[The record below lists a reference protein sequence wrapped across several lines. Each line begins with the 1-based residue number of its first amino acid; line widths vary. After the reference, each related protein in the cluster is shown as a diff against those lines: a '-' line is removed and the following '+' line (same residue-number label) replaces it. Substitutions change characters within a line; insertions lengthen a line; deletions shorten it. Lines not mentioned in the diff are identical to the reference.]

1 MKDFLKYMSATVV
14 GIFVFFIITGAL
26 MVMSIIGMV
35 ASESSATDVSD
46 NTVFVLSL
54 NGMMQER
61 SERSLFDEVSSMN
74 NDATSTIGL
83 DEVLEAID
91 KAKHNDKIKGIY
103 IEAGMFAPDSYASA
117 QAMRNALADFKKSGK
132 WIVAY
137 ADTYTQGTYY
147 IASVANKVY
156 LNPYGQLD
164 WHGLA
169 AQPLFVKDVMA
180 KFGVKMQVAK
190 VGAYKSAT
198 EMFTEEKMS
207 DANREQITA
216 YINGLWQN
224 ICKEVGASR
233 NISVD
238 KLNAYADR
246 FITLSAAKDYVASG
260 LVDQLLYTD
269 QVKAEVNKLLKAEA
283 DEDINTV
290 YLADMA
296 NVKAPKKEG
305 EEIAVY
311 YAYGD
316 IVSDAQ
322 GEMTNG
328 ASICSA
334 NVVPDLEALMN
345 DDDVKA
351 VVLRVNSPGGSAYAS
366 EQIWRA
372 VTRLKA
378 KKPVVVSMGTYAA
391 SGGYYISCAANYI
404 YAEPTTLTGSIGIFG
419 MFPDVSGLLTDKLG
433 LKFDQVKTNKY
444 SNFGTTSRPFNEEEM
459 QYLTNMIDRGYKT
472 FTKRVSDG
480 RKIPVERVY
489 EIAEGRVWLG
499 QDALKIKLVDGIGGI
514 EQAVAK
520 AAELAKV
527 KEYRTKAYPAKADM
541 FESLLNRASSEGGNY
556 LDGKLRSTLGEYY
569 APFMFLKQLDR
580 QDAIQARMPINVVI
594 K

>member
-1 MKDFLKYMSATVV
+1 MKQAFATVV
-14 GIFVFFIITGAL
+14 GILIFTVAMGIIG
-26 MVMSIIGMV
+26 VISILGMV
-35 ASESSATDVSD
+35 ASTDATPKVKD
-46 NTVFVLSL
+46 NSVLVLDL
-54 NGMMQER
+54 NGVMQER
-61 SERSLFDEVSSMN
+61 SEDDFYGFLTGGEMSSL
-74 NDATSTIGL
+74 GL
-83 DEVLEAID
+83 DDLTEAVE
-91 KAKHNDKIKGIY
+91 KAKADDNVKGIY
-103 IEAGMFAPDSYASA
+103 IEAGMFAPDGPASV
-117 QAMRNALADFKKSGK
+117 QALRDKLVDFKKSGK

-137 ADTYTQGTYY
+137 GDQYTQSAYWLC
-147 IASVANKVY
+147 SVADKVIV
-156 LNPYGQLD
+156 NPEGMVD
-164 WHGLA
+164 WHGLCTETMY
-169 AQPLFVKDVMA
+169 FKDLMA
-180 KFGVKMQVAK
+180 KFGVKMQIAK
-190 VGAYKSAT
+190 VGKFKSAV
-198 EMFTEEKMS
+198 EPFFADKMS
-207 DANREQITA
+207 DANREQISV
-216 YINGLWQN
+216 YLNGIWGN
-224 ICKEVGASR
+224 IVNDVAQSR
-233 NISVD
+233 KLDS
-238 KLNAYADR
+238 KTLNAYADSLVT
-246 FITLSAAKDYVASG
+246 FASADELLKMK
-260 LVDQLLYTD
+260 LVDQVAYYD
-269 QVKAEVNKLLKAEA
+269 EVRADIKKRLDL
-283 DEDINTV
+283 DEDDNISQVSVKQMCAQPNKNK
-290 YLADMA
+290 ADDR
-296 NVKAPKKEG
+296 
-305 EEIAVY
+305 IAVY

-316 IVSDAQ
+316 IVSDTQ
-322 GEMTNG
+322 GGMSEG

-334 NVVPDLEALMN
+334 NMVPDLEALMN

-444 SNFGTTSRPFNEEEM
+444 SNFGTSSRPFTEEEM
-459 QYLTNMIDRGYKT
+459 TYLTNMVDRGYKT

-514 EQAVAK
+514 DQAVAK

-527 KEYRTKAYPAKADM
+527 KEYRTRAYPAKADM
-541 FESLLNRASSEGGNY
+541 IESLLNRASSEGGNY
-556 LDGKLRSTLGEYY
+556 LDGKLRATLGEYY

-580 QDAIQARMPINVVI
+580 QDAIQARMPVNVVI

>member
-1 MKDFLKYMSATVV
+1 MKQAFATVV
-14 GIFVFFIITGAL
+14 GILIFTVAMGIIG
-26 MVMSIIGMV
+26 VISIVGMV
-35 ASESSATDVSD
+35 ASTDATPKVKD
-46 NTVFVLSL
+46 NSVLVLDL
-54 NGMMQER
+54 NGVMLER
-61 SERSLFDEVSSMN
+61 SEDDFYGYLTGGEMSSL
-74 NDATSTIGL
+74 GL
-83 DEVLEAID
+83 DDLTEAVE
-91 KAKHNDKIKGIY
+91 KAKADDNVKGIY
-103 IEAGMFAPDSYASA
+103 IEAGMFAPDGPASV
-117 QAMRNALADFKKSGK
+117 QALRDKLVDFKKSGK

-137 ADTYTQGTYY
+137 GDQYTQSAYWLC
-147 IASVANKVY
+147 SVADKVIV
-156 LNPYGQLD
+156 NPEGMVD
-164 WHGLA
+164 WHGLCTETMY
-169 AQPLFVKDVMA
+169 FKDLMA
-180 KFGVKMQVAK
+180 KFGVKMQIAK
-190 VGAYKSAT
+190 VGKFKSAV
-198 EMFTEEKMS
+198 EPYFADKMS
-207 DANREQITA
+207 DANREQISV
-216 YINGLWQN
+216 YLNGIWGN
-224 ICKEVGASR
+224 IVNDVAQSR
-233 NISVD
+233 KLD
-238 KLNAYADR
+238 AKTLNAYADSLVT
-246 FITLSAAKDYVASG
+246 FASADELLKLK
-260 LVDQLLYTD
+260 LVDQVAYYD
-269 QVKAEVNKLLKAEA
+269 EVRADIKKRLDL
-283 DEDINTV
+283 DEDDNISQVSVKQMCAQPNKNK
-290 YLADMA
+290 ADDR
-296 NVKAPKKEG
+296 
-305 EEIAVY
+305 IAVY

-316 IVSDAQ
+316 IVSDTQ
-322 GEMTNG
+322 GGMSEG

-334 NVVPDLEALMN
+334 NMVPDLEALMN

-444 SNFGTTSRPFNEEEM
+444 SNFGTSSRPFTEEEM
-459 QYLTNMIDRGYKT
+459 TYLTNMVDRGYKT

-514 EQAVAK
+514 DQAVAK

-527 KEYRTKAYPAKADM
+527 KEYRTRAYPAKADM
-541 FESLLNRASSEGGNY
+541 IESLLNRASSEGGNY
-556 LDGKLRSTLGEYY
+556 LDGKLRATLGEYY

-580 QDAIQARMPINVVI
+580 QDAIQARMPVNVVI

>member
-1 MKDFLKYMSATVV
+1 MKQAFATVV
-14 GIFVFFIITGAL
+14 GILIFTVAMGIIG
-26 MVMSIIGMV
+26 VISILGMV
-35 ASESSATDVSD
+35 ASTDSTPKVKD
-46 NTVFVLSL
+46 NSVLVLNL
-54 NGMMQER
+54 NGVMQER
-61 SERSLFDEVSSMN
+61 SQDDIYSFLTGGEVSSL
-74 NDATSTIGL
+74 GL
-83 DEVLEAID
+83 DDLAEAID
-91 KAKHNDKIKGIY
+91 KAKTDDNVKGIY
-103 IEAGMFAPDSYASA
+103 IEAGMFAPDGPASV
-117 QAMRNALADFKKSGK
+117 QALRNKLVEFKKSGK

-137 ADTYTQGTYY
+137 GDQYTQSAYWLC
-147 IASVANKVY
+147 SVADKVIV
-156 LNPYGQLD
+156 NPEGIVD
-164 WHGLA
+164 WHGLCTETMY
-169 AQPLFVKDVMA
+169 FKDLLA
-180 KFGVKMQVAK
+180 KFGVKMQIAK
-190 VGAYKSAT
+190 VGKFKSAV
-198 EMFTEEKMS
+198 EPFFADKMS
-207 DANREQITA
+207 DANREQISV
-216 YINGLWQN
+216 YLNGIWGN
-224 ICKEVGASR
+224 IVKEVAQSR
-233 NISVD
+233 KLD
-238 KLNAYADR
+238 AKTLNAYADSLVT
-246 FITLSAAKDYVASG
+246 FASADELLKMK
-260 LVDQLLYTD
+260 LVDQVAYYD
-269 QVKAEVNKLLKAEA
+269 EVRAEIKKRLGL
-283 DEDINTV
+283 DEDDNISQVSVKQMCAQPNKNK
-290 YLADMA
+290 ADDR
-296 NVKAPKKEG
+296 
-305 EEIAVY
+305 IAVY

-322 GEMTNG
+322 SEMTNG

-527 KEYRTKAYPAKADM
+527 KEYRTKTYPAKADM

>member
-1 MKDFLKYMSATVV
+1 MKQAFATVV
-14 GIFVFFIITGAL
+14 GILIFTVAMGIIG
-26 MVMSIIGMV
+26 VISILGMV
-35 ASESSATDVSD
+35 ASTESTPKVKD
-46 NTVFVLSL
+46 NSVLVLNL
-54 NGMMQER
+54 NGVMQER
-61 SERSLFDEVSSMN
+61 AEDDLYGFLTGGEMSSL
-74 NDATSTIGL
+74 GL
-83 DEVLEAID
+83 DELTEAID
-91 KAKHNDKIKGIY
+91 KAKADDNVKGIY
-103 IEAGMFAPDSYASA
+103 IEASMFAPDGPASV
-117 QAMRNALADFKKSGK
+117 QALRNKLVEFKKSGK

-137 ADTYTQGTYY
+137 GDQYTQSAYWLC
-147 IASVANKVY
+147 SVADKVIV
-156 LNPYGQLD
+156 NPEGIVD
-164 WHGLA
+164 WHGLCTETMY
-169 AQPLFVKDVMA
+169 FKDLLA
-180 KFGVKMQVAK
+180 KFGVKMQIAK
-190 VGAYKSAT
+190 VGKFKSAV
-198 EMFTEEKMS
+198 EPFFADKMS
-207 DANREQITA
+207 DANREQISV
-216 YINGLWQN
+216 YLNGIWGN
-224 ICKEVGASR
+224 IVKEVAQSR
-233 NISVD
+233 KLD
-238 KLNAYADR
+238 AKTLNAYADSLVT
-246 FITLSAAKDYVASG
+246 FASADELLKMK
-260 LVDQLLYTD
+260 LVDQVAYYD
-269 QVKAEVNKLLKAEA
+269 EVRAEIKKRLGL
-283 DEDINTV
+283 DEDDNISQVSVTQMCAQPNKNK
-290 YLADMA
+290 ADDR
-296 NVKAPKKEG
+296 
-305 EEIAVY
+305 IAVY

-316 IVSDAQ
+316 IVSDSQ
-322 GEMTNG
+322 SEMTNG

>member
-1 MKDFLKYMSATVV
+1 MKQAFATVV
-14 GIFVFFIITGAL
+14 GILIFTVAMGIIG
-26 MVMSIIGMV
+26 VISILGMV
-35 ASESSATDVSD
+35 ASTDATPKVND
-46 NTVFVLSL
+46 NSVLVLDL
-54 NGMMQER
+54 NGVMQER
-61 SERSLFDEVSSMN
+61 SEDDFYGFLTGGEMSSL
-74 NDATSTIGL
+74 GL
-83 DEVLEAID
+83 DDLTEAVE
-91 KAKHNDKIKGIY
+91 KAKADDNVKGIY
-103 IEAGMFAPDSYASA
+103 IEAGMFAPDGPASV
-117 QAMRNALADFKKSGK
+117 QALRDKLVDFKKSGK

-137 ADTYTQGTYY
+137 GDQYTQSAYWLC
-147 IASVANKVY
+147 SVADKVIV
-156 LNPYGQLD
+156 NPEGMVD
-164 WHGLA
+164 WHGLCTETMY
-169 AQPLFVKDVMA
+169 FKDLMA
-180 KFGVKMQVAK
+180 KFGVKMQIAK
-190 VGAYKSAT
+190 VGKFKSAV
-198 EMFTEEKMS
+198 EPFFADKMS
-207 DANREQITA
+207 DANREQISV
-216 YINGLWQN
+216 YLNGIWGNVVKDVAQ
-224 ICKEVGASR
+224 SR
-233 NISVD
+233 KLD
-238 KLNAYADR
+238 AKTLNAYADSLVT
-246 FITLSAAKDYVASG
+246 FASADELLKMK
-260 LVDQLLYTD
+260 LVDQVAYYD
-269 QVKAEVNKLLKAEA
+269 EVRADIKKRLDL
-283 DEDINTV
+283 DEDDNISQVSVKQMCAQPNKNK
-290 YLADMA
+290 ADDR
-296 NVKAPKKEG
+296 
-305 EEIAVY
+305 IAVY

-316 IVSDAQ
+316 IVSDTQ
-322 GEMTNG
+322 GGMSEG

-334 NVVPDLEALMN
+334 NMVPDLEALMN

-444 SNFGTTSRPFNEEEM
+444 SNFGTSSRPFNEEEM
-459 QYLTNMIDRGYKT
+459 TYLTNMVDRGYKT

-514 EQAVAK
+514 DQAVAK

-527 KEYRTKAYPAKADM
+527 KEYRTRAYPAKADM
-541 FESLLNRASSEGGNY
+541 IESLLNRASSEGGNY
-556 LDGKLRSTLGEYY
+556 LDGKLRATLGEYY

-580 QDAIQARMPINVVI
+580 QDAIQARMPVNVVI

>member
-1 MKDFLKYMSATVV
+1 MKQAFATVV
-14 GIFVFFIITGAL
+14 GILIFTVAMGIIG
-26 MVMSIIGMV
+26 VISILGMV
-35 ASESSATDVSD
+35 ASTDATPKVND
-46 NTVFVLSL
+46 NSVLVLDL
-54 NGMMQER
+54 NGVMQER
-61 SERSLFDEVSSMN
+61 SEDDFYGFLTGGEMSSL
-74 NDATSTIGL
+74 GL
-83 DEVLEAID
+83 DDLTEAVE
-91 KAKHNDKIKGIY
+91 KAKADVNVKGIY
-103 IEAGMFAPDSYASA
+103 IEAGMFAPDGPASV
-117 QAMRNALADFKKSGK
+117 QALRDKLVDFKKSGK

-137 ADTYTQGTYY
+137 GDQYTQSAYWLC
-147 IASVANKVY
+147 SVADKVIV
-156 LNPYGQLD
+156 NPEGMVD
-164 WHGLA
+164 WHGLCTETMY
-169 AQPLFVKDVMA
+169 FKDLMA
-180 KFGVKMQVAK
+180 KFGVKMQIAK
-190 VGAYKSAT
+190 VGKFKSAV
-198 EMFTEEKMS
+198 EPFFADKMS
-207 DANREQITA
+207 DANREQISV
-216 YINGLWQN
+216 YLNGIWGNVVKDVAQ
-224 ICKEVGASR
+224 SR
-233 NISVD
+233 KLD
-238 KLNAYADR
+238 AKTLNAYADSLVT
-246 FITLSAAKDYVASG
+246 FASADELLKMK
-260 LVDQLLYTD
+260 LVDQVAYYD
-269 QVKAEVNKLLKAEA
+269 EVRADIKKRLDL
-283 DEDINTV
+283 DEDDNISQVSVKQMCAQPNKNK
-290 YLADMA
+290 ADDR
-296 NVKAPKKEG
+296 
-305 EEIAVY
+305 IAVY

-316 IVSDAQ
+316 IVSDTQ
-322 GEMTNG
+322 GGMSEG

-334 NVVPDLEALMN
+334 NMVPDLEALMN

-444 SNFGTTSRPFNEEEM
+444 SNFGTSSRSFNEEEM

-514 EQAVAK
+514 DQAVAK

-527 KEYRTKAYPAKADM
+527 KEYRTRAYPAKADM
-541 FESLLNRASSEGGNY
+541 IESLLNRASSEGGNY
-556 LDGKLRSTLGEYY
+556 LDGKLRATLGEYY

-580 QDAIQARMPINVVI
+580 QDAIQARMPVNVVI

>member
-1 MKDFLKYMSATVV
+1 MKQAFATVV
-14 GIFVFFIITGAL
+14 GILIFTVAMGIIG
-26 MVMSIIGMV
+26 VISILGMV
-35 ASESSATDVSD
+35 ASTDATPKVKD
-46 NTVFVLSL
+46 NSVLVLDL
-54 NGMMQER
+54 NGVMQER
-61 SERSLFDEVSSMN
+61 SEDDFYGFLTGGEMSSL
-74 NDATSTIGL
+74 GL
-83 DEVLEAID
+83 DDLTEAVE
-91 KAKHNDKIKGIY
+91 KAKADDNVKGIY
-103 IEAGMFAPDSYASA
+103 IEAGMFAPDGPASV
-117 QAMRNALADFKKSGK
+117 QALRDKLVDFKKSGK

-137 ADTYTQGTYY
+137 GDQYTQSAYWLC
-147 IASVANKVY
+147 SVADKVIV
-156 LNPYGQLD
+156 NPEGMLD
-164 WHGLA
+164 WHGLCTETMY
-169 AQPLFVKDVMA
+169 FKDLMA
-180 KFGVKMQVAK
+180 KFGVKMQIAK
-190 VGAYKSAT
+190 VGKFKSAV
-198 EMFTEEKMS
+198 EPFFADKMS
-207 DANREQITA
+207 DANREQISV
-216 YINGLWQN
+216 YLNGIWGNVVKDVAQ
-224 ICKEVGASR
+224 SR
-233 NISVD
+233 KLD
-238 KLNAYADR
+238 AKTLNAYADSLVT
-246 FITLSAAKDYVASG
+246 FASADELLKMK
-260 LVDQLLYTD
+260 LVDQVAYYD
-269 QVKAEVNKLLKAEA
+269 EVRADIKKRLDL
-283 DEDINTV
+283 DEDDNISQVSVKQMCAQPNKNK
-290 YLADMA
+290 ADDR
-296 NVKAPKKEG
+296 
-305 EEIAVY
+305 IAVY

-316 IVSDAQ
+316 IVSDTQ
-322 GEMTNG
+322 GGMSEG

-334 NVVPDLEALMN
+334 NMVPDLEALMN

-444 SNFGTTSRPFNEEEM
+444 SNFGTSSRPFTEEEM
-459 QYLTNMIDRGYKT
+459 TYLTNMVDRGYKT

-514 EQAVAK
+514 DQAVAK

-527 KEYRTKAYPAKADM
+527 KEYRTRAYPAKADM
-541 FESLLNRASSEGGNY
+541 IESLLNRASSEGGNY
-556 LDGKLRSTLGEYY
+556 LDGKLRATLGEYY

-580 QDAIQARMPINVVI
+580 QDAIQARMPVNVVI

>member
-1 MKDFLKYMSATVV
+1 MKQAFATVV
-14 GIFVFFIITGAL
+14 GILIFTVAMGIIG
-26 MVMSIIGMV
+26 VISILGMV
-35 ASESSATDVSD
+35 ASTDATPKVND
-46 NTVFVLSL
+46 NSVLVLDL
-54 NGMMQER
+54 NGVMQER
-61 SERSLFDEVSSMN
+61 SEDDFYGFLTGGEMSSL
-74 NDATSTIGL
+74 GL
-83 DEVLEAID
+83 DDLTEAVE
-91 KAKHNDKIKGIY
+91 KAKADVNVKGIY
-103 IEAGMFAPDSYASA
+103 IEAGMFAPDGPASV
-117 QAMRNALADFKKSGK
+117 QALRDKLVDFKKSGK

-137 ADTYTQGTYY
+137 GDQYTQSAYWLC
-147 IASVANKVY
+147 SVADKVIV
-156 LNPYGQLD
+156 NPEGMVD
-164 WHGLA
+164 WHGLCTETMY
-169 AQPLFVKDVMA
+169 FKDLMA
-180 KFGVKMQVAK
+180 KFGVKMQIAK
-190 VGAYKSAT
+190 VGKFKSAV
-198 EMFTEEKMS
+198 EPFFADKMS
-207 DANREQITA
+207 DANREQISV
-216 YINGLWQN
+216 YLNGIWGNVVKDVAQ
-224 ICKEVGASR
+224 SR
-233 NISVD
+233 KLD
-238 KLNAYADR
+238 AKTLNAYADSLVT
-246 FITLSAAKDYVASG
+246 FASADELLKMK
-260 LVDQLLYTD
+260 LVDQVAYYD
-269 QVKAEVNKLLKAEA
+269 EVRADIKKRLDL
-283 DEDINTV
+283 DEDDNISQVSVKQMCAQPNKNK
-290 YLADMA
+290 ADDR
-296 NVKAPKKEG
+296 
-305 EEIAVY
+305 IAVY

-316 IVSDAQ
+316 IVSDTQ
-322 GEMTNG
+322 GGMSEG

-334 NVVPDLEALMN
+334 NMVPDLEALMN

-444 SNFGTTSRPFNEEEM
+444 SNFGTSSRPFTEEEM
-459 QYLTNMIDRGYKT
+459 TYLTNMVDRGYKT

-514 EQAVAK
+514 DQAVAK

-527 KEYRTKAYPAKADM
+527 KEYRTRAYPAKADM
-541 FESLLNRASSEGGNY
+541 IESLLNRASSGGGNY
-556 LDGKLRSTLGEYY
+556 LDGKLRATLGEYY

-580 QDAIQARMPINVVI
+580 QDAIQARMPVNVVI

>member
-1 MKDFLKYMSATVV
+1 MKDFMKQAFATVV
-14 GIFVFFIITGAL
+14 GILIFTVAMGIIG
-26 MVMSIIGMV
+26 VISILGMV
-35 ASESSATDVSD
+35 ASTESTPKVND
-46 NTVFVLSL
+46 NSVLVLDL
-54 NGMMQER
+54 NGVMQER
-61 SERSLFDEVSSMN
+61 AEDDLYGFLTGGEVSSL
-74 NDATSTIGL
+74 GL
-83 DEVLEAID
+83 DELTEAID
-91 KAKHNDKIKGIY
+91 KAKADDNVKGIY
-103 IEAGMFAPDSYASA
+103 IEASMFAPDGPASV
-117 QAMRNALADFKKSGK
+117 QALRNKLVEFKKSGK

-137 ADTYTQGTYY
+137 GDQYTQSAYWLC
-147 IASVANKVY
+147 SVADKVIV
-156 LNPYGQLD
+156 NPEGIVD
-164 WHGLA
+164 WHGLCTETMY
-169 AQPLFVKDVMA
+169 FKDLLA
-180 KFGVKMQVAK
+180 KFGVKMQIAK
-190 VGAYKSAT
+190 VGKFKSAV
-198 EMFTEEKMS
+198 EPFFADKMS
-207 DANREQITA
+207 DANREQISV
-216 YINGLWQN
+216 YLNGIWGN
-224 ICKEVGASR
+224 IVKEVAQSR
-233 NISVD
+233 KLDV
-238 KLNAYADR
+238 KTLNAYADSLVT
-246 FITLSAAKDYVASG
+246 FASADELLKMK
-260 LVDQLLYTD
+260 LVDQVAYYD
-269 QVKAEVNKLLKAEA
+269 EVRAEIKKRLGL
-283 DEDINTV
+283 DEDDNISQVSVTQMCAQPNKNK
-290 YLADMA
+290 ADDR
-296 NVKAPKKEG
+296 
-305 EEIAVY
+305 IAVY

-322 GEMTNG
+322 SEMTNG

-527 KEYRTKAYPAKADM
+527 KEYRTKTYPAKADM

>member
-1 MKDFLKYMSATVV
+1 MKQAFATVV
-14 GIFVFFIITGAL
+14 GILIFTVAMGIIG
-26 MVMSIIGMV
+26 VISILGMV
-35 ASESSATDVSD
+35 ASTESTPKVKD
-46 NTVFVLSL
+46 NSVLVLDL
-54 NGMMQER
+54 NGVMQER
-61 SERSLFDEVSSMN
+61 AEDDLYGFLTGGEVSSL
-74 NDATSTIGL
+74 GL
-83 DEVLEAID
+83 DELTEAID
-91 KAKHNDKIKGIY
+91 KAKADDNVKGIY
-103 IEAGMFAPDSYASA
+103 IEASMFAPDGPASV
-117 QAMRNALADFKKSGK
+117 QALRNKLVEFKKSGK

-137 ADTYTQGTYY
+137 GDQYTQSAYWLC
-147 IASVANKVY
+147 SVADKVIV
-156 LNPYGQLD
+156 NPEGIVD
-164 WHGLA
+164 WHGLCTETMY
-169 AQPLFVKDVMA
+169 FKDLLA
-180 KFGVKMQVAK
+180 KFGVKMQIAK
-190 VGAYKSAT
+190 VGKFKSAV
-198 EMFTEEKMS
+198 EPFFADKMS
-207 DANREQITA
+207 DANREQISV
-216 YINGLWQN
+216 YLNGIWGN
-224 ICKEVGASR
+224 IVKEVAQSR
-233 NISVD
+233 KLD
-238 KLNAYADR
+238 AKTLNAYADSLVT
-246 FITLSAAKDYVASG
+246 FASADELLKMK
-260 LVDQLLYTD
+260 LVDQVAYYD
-269 QVKAEVNKLLKAEA
+269 EVRAEIKKRLGL
-283 DEDINTV
+283 DEDDNISQVSVTQMCAQPNKNK
-290 YLADMA
+290 ADDR
-296 NVKAPKKEG
+296 
-305 EEIAVY
+305 IAVY

-322 GEMTNG
+322 SEMTNG

-514 EQAVAK
+514 DQAVAK

-527 KEYRTKAYPAKADM
+527 KEYRTRAYPAKADM
-541 FESLLNRASSEGGNY
+541 IESLLNRASSEGGNY
-556 LDGKLRSTLGEYY
+556 LDGKLRATLGEYY

-580 QDAIQARMPINVVI
+580 QDAIQARMPVNVVI

>member
-1 MKDFLKYMSATVV
+1 MKQAFATVV
-14 GIFVFFIITGAL
+14 GILIFTVAMGIIG
-26 MVMSIIGMV
+26 VISILGMV
-35 ASESSATDVSD
+35 ASTESTPKVKD
-46 NTVFVLSL
+46 NSVLVLDL
-54 NGMMQER
+54 NGVMQER
-61 SERSLFDEVSSMN
+61 AEDDLYGFLTGGEVSSL
-74 NDATSTIGL
+74 GL
-83 DEVLEAID
+83 DELTEAID
-91 KAKHNDKIKGIY
+91 KAKADDNVKGIY
-103 IEAGMFAPDSYASA
+103 IEASMFAPDGPASV
-117 QAMRNALADFKKSGK
+117 QALRNKLVEFKKSGK

-137 ADTYTQGTYY
+137 GDQYTQSAYWLC
-147 IASVANKVY
+147 SVADKVIV
-156 LNPYGQLD
+156 NPEGIVD
-164 WHGLA
+164 WHGLCTETMY
-169 AQPLFVKDVMA
+169 FKDLLA
-180 KFGVKMQVAK
+180 KFGVKMQIAK
-190 VGAYKSAT
+190 VGKFKSAV
-198 EMFTEEKMS
+198 EPFFADKMS
-207 DANREQITA
+207 DANREQISV
-216 YINGLWQN
+216 YLNGIWGN
-224 ICKEVGASR
+224 IVKEVAQSR
-233 NISVD
+233 KLD
-238 KLNAYADR
+238 AKTLNAYADSLVT
-246 FITLSAAKDYVASG
+246 FASAEELLKMK
-260 LVDQLLYTD
+260 LVDQVAYYD
-269 QVKAEVNKLLKAEA
+269 EVRAEIKKRLGL
-283 DEDINTV
+283 DEDDNISQVSVTQMCAQPNKNK
-290 YLADMA
+290 ADDR
-296 NVKAPKKEG
+296 
-305 EEIAVY
+305 IAVY

-322 GEMTNG
+322 SEMTNG

>member
-1 MKDFLKYMSATVV
+1 MKDFMKQAFATVV
-14 GIFVFFIITGAL
+14 GILIFTVAMGIIG
-26 MVMSIIGMV
+26 VISILGMV
-35 ASESSATDVSD
+35 ASTESTPKVKD
-46 NTVFVLSL
+46 NSVLVLDL
-54 NGMMQER
+54 NGVMQER
-61 SERSLFDEVSSMN
+61 AEDDLYGFLTGGEVSSL
-74 NDATSTIGL
+74 GL
-83 DEVLEAID
+83 DELTEAID
-91 KAKHNDKIKGIY
+91 KAKADDNVKGIY
-103 IEAGMFAPDSYASA
+103 IEASMFAPDGPASV
-117 QAMRNALADFKKSGK
+117 QALRNKLVEFKKSGK

-137 ADTYTQGTYY
+137 GDQYTQSAYWLC
-147 IASVANKVY
+147 SVADKVIV
-156 LNPYGQLD
+156 NPEGIVD
-164 WHGLA
+164 WHGLCTETMY
-169 AQPLFVKDVMA
+169 FKDLLA
-180 KFGVKMQVAK
+180 KFGVKMQIAK
-190 VGAYKSAT
+190 VGKFKSAV
-198 EMFTEEKMS
+198 EPFFADKMS
-207 DANREQITA
+207 DANREQISV
-216 YINGLWQN
+216 YLNGIWGN
-224 ICKEVGASR
+224 IVKEVAQSR
-233 NISVD
+233 KLD
-238 KLNAYADR
+238 AKTLNAYADSLVT
-246 FITLSAAKDYVASG
+246 FASADELLKMK
-260 LVDQLLYTD
+260 LVDQVAYYD
-269 QVKAEVNKLLKAEA
+269 EVRAEIKKRLGL
-283 DEDINTV
+283 DEDDNISQVSVTQMCAQPNKNK
-290 YLADMA
+290 ADDR
-296 NVKAPKKEG
+296 
-305 EEIAVY
+305 IAVY

-322 GEMTNG
+322 SEMTNG

-527 KEYRTKAYPAKADM
+527 KDYRTKAYPAKADM

>member
-1 MKDFLKYMSATVV
+1 MKQAFATVV
-14 GIFVFFIITGAL
+14 GILIFTVAMGIIG
-26 MVMSIIGMV
+26 VISILGMV
-35 ASESSATDVSD
+35 ASTDATPKVND
-46 NTVFVLSL
+46 NSVLVLDL
-54 NGMMQER
+54 NGVMQER
-61 SERSLFDEVSSMN
+61 SEDDFYGFLTGGEMSSL
-74 NDATSTIGL
+74 GL
-83 DEVLEAID
+83 DELTEAID
-91 KAKHNDKIKGIY
+91 KAKADDNVKGIY
-103 IEAGMFAPDSYASA
+103 IEASMFAPDGPASV
-117 QAMRNALADFKKSGK
+117 QALRNKLVEFKKSGK

-137 ADTYTQGTYY
+137 GDQYTQSAYWLC
-147 IASVANKVY
+147 SVADKVIV
-156 LNPYGQLD
+156 NPEGIVD
-164 WHGLA
+164 WHGLCTETMY
-169 AQPLFVKDVMA
+169 FKDLLA
-180 KFGVKMQVAK
+180 KFGVKMQIAK
-190 VGAYKSAT
+190 VGKFKSAV
-198 EMFTEEKMS
+198 EPFFADKMS
-207 DANREQITA
+207 DANREQISV
-216 YINGLWQN
+216 YLNGIWGN
-224 ICKEVGASR
+224 IVKEVAQSR
-233 NISVD
+233 KLD
-238 KLNAYADR
+238 AKTLNAYADSLVT
-246 FITLSAAKDYVASG
+246 FASAEELLKMK
-260 LVDQLLYTD
+260 LVDQVAYYD
-269 QVKAEVNKLLKAEA
+269 EVRAEIKKRLGL
-283 DEDINTV
+283 DEDDNISQVSVTQMCAQPNKNK
-290 YLADMA
+290 ADDR
-296 NVKAPKKEG
+296 
-305 EEIAVY
+305 IAVY

-322 GEMTNG
+322 SEMTNG

>member
-1 MKDFLKYMSATVV
+1 MKDFMKQAFATVV
-14 GIFVFFIITGAL
+14 GILIFTVAMGIIG
-26 MVMSIIGMV
+26 VISILGMV
-35 ASESSATDVSD
+35 ASTESTPKVKD
-46 NTVFVLSL
+46 NSVLVLDL
-54 NGMMQER
+54 NGVMQER
-61 SERSLFDEVSSMN
+61 AEDDLYGFLTGGEVSSL
-74 NDATSTIGL
+74 GL
-83 DEVLEAID
+83 DELTEAID
-91 KAKHNDKIKGIY
+91 KAKADDNVKGIY
-103 IEAGMFAPDSYASA
+103 IEASMFAPDGPASV
-117 QAMRNALADFKKSGK
+117 QALRNKLVEFKKSGK

-137 ADTYTQGTYY
+137 GDQYTQSAYWLC
-147 IASVANKVY
+147 SVADKVIV
-156 LNPYGQLD
+156 NPEGIVD
-164 WHGLA
+164 WHGLCTETMY
-169 AQPLFVKDVMA
+169 FKDLLA
-180 KFGVKMQVAK
+180 KFGVKMQIAK
-190 VGAYKSAT
+190 VGKFKSAV
-198 EMFTEEKMS
+198 EPFFADKMS
-207 DANREQITA
+207 DANREQISV
-216 YINGLWQN
+216 YLNGIWGN
-224 ICKEVGASR
+224 IVKEVAQSR
-233 NISVD
+233 KLD
-238 KLNAYADR
+238 AKTLNAYADSLVT
-246 FITLSAAKDYVASG
+246 FASADELLKMK
-260 LVDQLLYTD
+260 LVDQVAYYD
-269 QVKAEVNKLLKAEA
+269 EVRAEIKKRLGL
-283 DEDINTV
+283 DEDDNISQVSVTQMCAQPNKNK
-290 YLADMA
+290 ADDR
-296 NVKAPKKEG
+296 
-305 EEIAVY
+305 IAVY

-322 GEMTNG
+322 SEMTNG

-541 FESLLNRASSEGGNY
+541 FESLLNRASSEDGNY

>member
-1 MKDFLKYMSATVV
+1 MKDFMKQAFATVV
-14 GIFVFFIITGAL
+14 GILIFTVAMGIIG
-26 MVMSIIGMV
+26 VISILGMV
-35 ASESSATDVSD
+35 ASTDATPKVND
-46 NTVFVLSL
+46 NSVLVLDL
-54 NGMMQER
+54 NGVMQER
-61 SERSLFDEVSSMN
+61 SEDDFYGFLTGGEMSSL
-74 NDATSTIGL
+74 GL
-83 DEVLEAID
+83 DDLTEAVE
-91 KAKHNDKIKGIY
+91 KAKADDNVKGIY
-103 IEAGMFAPDSYASA
+103 IEAGMFAPDGPASV
-117 QAMRNALADFKKSGK
+117 QALRDKLVDFKKSGK

-137 ADTYTQGTYY
+137 GDQYTQSAYWLC
-147 IASVANKVY
+147 SVADKVIV
-156 LNPYGQLD
+156 NPEGMVD
-164 WHGLA
+164 WHGLCTETMY
-169 AQPLFVKDVMA
+169 FKDLMA
-180 KFGVKMQVAK
+180 KFGVKMQIAK
-190 VGAYKSAT
+190 VGKFKSAV
-198 EMFTEEKMS
+198 EPFFADKMS
-207 DANREQITA
+207 DANREQISV
-216 YINGLWQN
+216 YLNGIWGNVVKDVAQ
-224 ICKEVGASR
+224 SR
-233 NISVD
+233 KLD
-238 KLNAYADR
+238 AKTLNAYADSLVT
-246 FITLSAAKDYVASG
+246 FASADELLKMK
-260 LVDQLLYTD
+260 LVDQVAYYD
-269 QVKAEVNKLLKAEA
+269 EVRADIKKRLDL
-283 DEDINTV
+283 DEDDNISQVSVKQMCAQPNKNK
-290 YLADMA
+290 ADDR
-296 NVKAPKKEG
+296 
-305 EEIAVY
+305 IAVY

-316 IVSDAQ
+316 IVSDTQ
-322 GEMTNG
+322 GGMSEG

-334 NVVPDLEALMN
+334 NMVPDLEALMN

-444 SNFGTTSRPFNEEEM
+444 SNFGTSSRPFTEEEM
-459 QYLTNMIDRGYKT
+459 TYLTNMVDRGYKT

-514 EQAVAK
+514 DQAVAK

-527 KEYRTKAYPAKADM
+527 KEYRTRAYPAKADM
-541 FESLLNRASSEGGNY
+541 IESLLNRASSEGGNY
-556 LDGKLRSTLGEYY
+556 LDGKLRATLGEYY

-580 QDAIQARMPINVVI
+580 HDAIQARMPVNVVI

>member
-1 MKDFLKYMSATVV
+1 MKQAFATVV
-14 GIFVFFIITGAL
+14 GILIFTVAMGIIG
-26 MVMSIIGMV
+26 VISILGMV
-35 ASESSATDVSD
+35 ASTDATPKVND
-46 NTVFVLSL
+46 NSVLVLDL
-54 NGMMQER
+54 NGVMQER
-61 SERSLFDEVSSMN
+61 SEDDFYGFLTGGEMSSL
-74 NDATSTIGL
+74 GL
-83 DEVLEAID
+83 DDLTEAVE
-91 KAKHNDKIKGIY
+91 KAKAADNVQGIY
-103 IEAGMFAPDSYASA
+103 IEAGMFAPDGPASV
-117 QAMRNALADFKKSGK
+117 QALRDKLVDFKKSGK

-137 ADTYTQGTYY
+137 GDQYTQSAYWLC
-147 IASVANKVY
+147 SVADKVIV
-156 LNPYGQLD
+156 NPEGMVD
-164 WHGLA
+164 WHGLCTETMY
-169 AQPLFVKDVMA
+169 FKDLMA
-180 KFGVKMQVAK
+180 KFGVKMQIAK
-190 VGAYKSAT
+190 VGKFKSAV
-198 EMFTEEKMS
+198 EPFFADKMS
-207 DANREQITA
+207 DANREQISV
-216 YINGLWQN
+216 YLNGIWGNVVKDVAQ
-224 ICKEVGASR
+224 SR
-233 NISVD
+233 KLD
-238 KLNAYADR
+238 AKTLNAYADSLVT
-246 FITLSAAKDYVASG
+246 FASADELLKMK
-260 LVDQLLYTD
+260 LVDQVAYYD
-269 QVKAEVNKLLKAEA
+269 EVRADIKKRLDL
-283 DEDINTV
+283 DEDDNISQVSVKQMCAQPNKNK
-290 YLADMA
+290 ADDR
-296 NVKAPKKEG
+296 
-305 EEIAVY
+305 IAVY

-316 IVSDAQ
+316 IVSDTQ
-322 GEMTNG
+322 GGMSEG

-334 NVVPDLEALMN
+334 NMVPDLEALMN

-444 SNFGTTSRPFNEEEM
+444 SNFGTSSRPFTEEEM
-459 QYLTNMIDRGYKT
+459 TYLTNMVDRGYKT

-514 EQAVAK
+514 DQAVAK

-527 KEYRTKAYPAKADM
+527 KEYRTRAYPAKADM
-541 FESLLNRASSEGGNY
+541 IESLLNRASSEGGNY
-556 LDGKLRSTLGEYY
+556 LDGKLRATLGEYY

-580 QDAIQARMPINVVI
+580 QDAIQARMPVNVVI

>member
-1 MKDFLKYMSATVV
+1 MKQAFATVV
-14 GIFVFFIITGAL
+14 GILIFTVAMGIIG
-26 MVMSIIGMV
+26 VISILGMV
-35 ASESSATDVSD
+35 ASTDATPKVND
-46 NTVFVLSL
+46 NSVLVLDL
-54 NGMMQER
+54 NGVMQER
-61 SERSLFDEVSSMN
+61 SEDDFYGFLTGGEMSSL
-74 NDATSTIGL
+74 GL
-83 DEVLEAID
+83 DDLTEAVE
-91 KAKHNDKIKGIY
+91 KAKADDNVKGIY
-103 IEAGMFAPDSYASA
+103 IEAGMFAPDGPASV
-117 QAMRNALADFKKSGK
+117 QALRDKLVDFKKSGK

-137 ADTYTQGTYY
+137 GDQYTQSAYWLC
-147 IASVANKVY
+147 SVADKVIV
-156 LNPYGQLD
+156 NPEGMVD
-164 WHGLA
+164 WHGLCTETMY
-169 AQPLFVKDVMA
+169 FKDLMA
-180 KFGVKMQVAK
+180 KFGVKMQIAK
-190 VGAYKSAT
+190 VGKFKSAV
-198 EMFTEEKMS
+198 EPFFADKMS
-207 DANREQITA
+207 DANREQISV
-216 YINGLWQN
+216 YLNGIWGNVVKDVAQ
-224 ICKEVGASR
+224 SR
-233 NISVD
+233 KLD
-238 KLNAYADR
+238 AKTLNAYADSLVT
-246 FITLSAAKDYVASG
+246 FASADELLKMK
-260 LVDQLLYTD
+260 LVDQVAYYD
-269 QVKAEVNKLLKAEA
+269 EVRAEIKKRLGL
-283 DEDINTV
+283 DEDDNISQVSVTQMCAQPNKNK
-290 YLADMA
+290 ADDR
-296 NVKAPKKEG
+296 
-305 EEIAVY
+305 IAVY

-316 IVSDAQ
+316 IVSDTQ
-322 GEMTNG
+322 GGMSEG

-334 NVVPDLEALMN
+334 NMVPDLEALMN

-444 SNFGTTSRPFNEEEM
+444 SNFGTSSRPFTEEEM
-459 QYLTNMIDRGYKT
+459 TYLTNMVDRGYKT

-514 EQAVAK
+514 DQAVAK

-527 KEYRTKAYPAKADM
+527 KEYRTRAYPAKADM
-541 FESLLNRASSEGGNY
+541 IESLLNRASSEGGNY
-556 LDGKLRSTLGEYY
+556 LDGKLRATLGEYY

-580 QDAIQARMPINVVI
+580 QDAIQARMPVNVVI